1 MFHLRLRLQYVIAFS
16 MSPLG
21 SGCHFEVQV
30 NDTVQYF
37 KITTNIDVLLLTL
50 SCLGSVFYDLAS
62 ATIMSGIHSL
72 EFILK
77 SSACFQEGY

>member
-1 MFHLRLRLQYVIAFS
+1 
-16 MSPLG
+16 MSLLG
-21 SGCHFEVQV
+21 SGCQFEVQV

-62 ATIMSGIHSL
+62 ATIMSGI
-72 EFILK
+72 FIHLNLFWSHRHAFKKAIDSTKNK
-77 SSACFQEGY
+77 SQQS